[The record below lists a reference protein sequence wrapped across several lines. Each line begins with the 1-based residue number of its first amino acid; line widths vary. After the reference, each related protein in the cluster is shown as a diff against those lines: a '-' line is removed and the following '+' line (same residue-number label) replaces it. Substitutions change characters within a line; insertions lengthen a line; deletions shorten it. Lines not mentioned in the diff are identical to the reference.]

1 MFFLSWFPSEA
12 SQVKSS
18 QVKSSQVKSS
28 QVKSLYSLIKTRWI
42 LYPQYMLFIRI
53 IIFKQ

>member
-1 MFFLSWFPSEA
+1 MNITNKHVLFVMVSIGG
-12 SQVKSS
+12 KSS
-18 QVKSSQVKSS
+18 QV
-28 QVKSLYSLIKTRWI
+28 LYSLIKTRWI

>member
-1 MFFLSWFPSEA
+1 LSWFQSEA

-18 QVKSSQVKSS
+18 QVKSSQVKS
-28 QVKSLYSLIKTRWI
+28 SLYSLIKTRWI